1 MQNNLNPELQ
11 HKIDK
16 TEIINGKRENW
27 AIISK
32 YNVMNRIGLKILG
45 ILFENRSLKEK
56 KISEE
61 FQIKLKN
68 RMFAKY
74 KDVKSVM
81 LQIYP

>member
-1 MQNNLNPELQ
+1 
-11 HKIDK
+11 
-16 TEIINGKRENW
+16 
-27 AIISK
+27 
-32 YNVMNRIGLKILG
+32 MNRIGLKILG